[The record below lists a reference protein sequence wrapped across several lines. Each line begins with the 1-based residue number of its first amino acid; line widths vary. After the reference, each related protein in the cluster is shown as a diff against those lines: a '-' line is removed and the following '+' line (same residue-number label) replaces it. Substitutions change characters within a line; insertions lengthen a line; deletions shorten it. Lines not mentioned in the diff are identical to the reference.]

1 MNSKLSS
8 VTAILESNHQMEPVD
23 LQSMDY
29 TQSEKTRDDDA
40 PGETPDSETNEVAA
54 ALRTKRRRRS
64 QKVCQPCRL
73 RKVKCTYEIPCQS
86 CVERGHAEL
95 CSYAPQPQQ
104 KRAHERRTSPQAPP
118 TNAGAA
124 HWLPSKQEW
133 DEMCDSLST
142 VSRLLRDLQDQVG
155 KTTTEPGSHGRAR
168 SRTSPDASSTG
179 GTLDPSIV
187 EGISAKNALTGD
199 TVYLGGNSVP
209 AMVAALAHDN
219 KDGAVQD
226 LLHRSILP
234 VFALDNESAT
244 YPFVDLWGLPH
255 GSFLRIEL
263 LCKLL
268 PSSDSECMQ
277 VFKQFRDTA
286 HIIYPGVID
295 ILQFESDLLDFLR
308 NRSSVELTVQVGSL
322 ASQMVFGKSLH
333 WLGLLFATL
342 ASGFQCSDLSRKERQ
357 MKSQVYGTTEVCSN
371 VAKI

>member
-1 MNSKLSS
+1 
-8 VTAILESNHQMEPVD
+8 MEPVD
-23 LQSMDY
+23 HQAMEY
-29 TQSEKTRDDDA
+29 TGPEKAHDDDA
-40 PGETPDSETNEVAA
+40 PAETPDSETNPVAA

-95 CSYAPQPQQ
+95 CSYAPQRQP
-104 KRAHERRTSPQAPP
+104 KRARERQTSPQVPS

-124 HWLPSKQEW
+124 HWLLSKQEW
-133 DEMCDSLST
+133 DEMRDSLST
-142 VSRLLRDLQDQVG
+142 VSCLLRDLQNQVG
-155 KTTTEPGSHGRAR
+155 KTTTEPGSHGRAV
-168 SRTSPDASSTG
+168 SGTGTDASSAAG
-179 GTLDPSIV
+179 GTLDPLIV

-226 LLHRSILP
+226 LLQRSILP

-255 GSFLRIEL
+255 SSFLRIEL

-277 VFKQFRDTA
+277 VFKQFRDMA

-308 NRSSVELTVQVGSL
+308 NRSSTELTVQVGAL

-342 ASGFQCSDLSRKERQ
+342 ASGLQCSDLPRKERQ
-357 MKSQVYGTTEVCSN
+357 MKSQVYGTTELCTA